1 MLLSPN
7 PDTRLRRGQENSTI
21 LVQPSAQQPNAS
33 PRSPAVIP
41 SGVFTGLVQAIGT
54 VTQVD
59 PQGPD
64 RPWRIVVRPAP
75 PSGSHPELGRWIY
88 RPDSGDSISVSGCC
102 LTLAAILPD
111 DSSAT
116 AASPHGSSTASPGID
131 GPAQLW
137 AFDVVPETLRRTTL
151 GGLRPGDP
159 VNLEHAV
166 TASTLMG
173 GHFVQGHIDGV
184 GTVVDVQRGA
194 DWRLKIRPPEPDPLS
209 VGDSGAADTAD
220 TAGTAS
226 SDLMRFAAPKGSVC
240 IDGVSLTIAAIGVQA
255 RTIGVALIPVTLA
268 RTTLGRL
275 VPGDRVNL
283 EMDILAKT
291 VVHYLSVYGRA

>member
-1 MLLSPN
+1 
-7 PDTRLRRGQENSTI
+7 
-21 LVQPSAQQPNAS
+21 
-33 PRSPAVIP
+33 
-41 SGVFTGLVQAIGT
+41 VFTGLVQAIGT
-54 VTQVD
+54 VTQVF

-64 RPWRIVVRPAP
+64 RPSRIVIRPAP
-75 PSGSHPELGRWIY
+75 PSGSHPELGRWGY
-88 RPDSGDSISVSGCC
+88 RPDPGDSISISGCC

-111 DSSAT
+111 ASSAT
-116 AASPHGSSTASPGID
+116 DAPPHGSPEANAGFE

-184 GTVVDVQRGA
+184 GSVVDVQRGA
-194 DWRLKIRPPEPDPLS
+194 DWRLKIRPPEPDPNCA
-209 VGDSGAADTAD
+209 GDSGAAGTSDTVGD
-220 TAGTAS
+220 AS
-226 SDLMRFAAPKGSVC
+226 IDLMRFAAPKGSIC
-240 IDGVSLTIAAIGVQA
+240 IDGVSLTIAGIDVQA

-275 VPGDRVNL
+275 APGDRVNL

-291 VVHYLSVYGRA
+291 VVHYLSVYGRS